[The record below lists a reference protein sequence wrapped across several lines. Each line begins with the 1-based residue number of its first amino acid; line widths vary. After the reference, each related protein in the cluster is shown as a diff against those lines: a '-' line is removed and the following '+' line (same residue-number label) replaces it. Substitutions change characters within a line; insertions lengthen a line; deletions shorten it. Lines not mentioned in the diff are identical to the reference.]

1 MDFLK
6 RRSFIKGFGLG
17 GVIVGSAAGGF
28 TAAKAIS
35 NTVSQPTQQPAPAV
49 VYPQLEDISHL
60 APRDT
65 GMDLTLVR
73 DNSEPEPPKVTPGS
87 FSFMPVNTKTTH
99 QVSMSVGKDN
109 RLWLKVDGKWMRV
122 MVQEDLL

>member
-6 RRSFIKGFGLG
+6 RRSFLKGFGLG

-35 NTVSQPTQQPAPAV
+35 NTVSQPTHQPAPAV

-65 GMDLTLVR
+65 GMDLTLAR

-87 FSFMPVNTKTTH
+87 FSIVPVNTKATH

>member
-17 GVIVGSAAGGF
+17 GVIAGSAAVGF
-28 TAAKAIS
+28 TAAKAVS
-35 NTVSQPTQQPAPAV
+35 NTVSQPAPAV

-65 GMDLTLVR
+65 GMDLTLAR

>member
-17 GVIVGSAAGGF
+17 GVIAGSAAVGF
-28 TAAKAIS
+28 TAAKAMS
-35 NTVSQPTQQPAPAV
+35 NATPQPAPAV

-65 GMDLTLVR
+65 GTDLTLAR
-73 DNSEPEPPKVTPGS
+73 NNDEPEPLQASPGS
-87 FSFMPVNTKTTH
+87 VSYTHLTLPTKRI
-99 QVSMSVGKDN
+99 V
-109 RLWLKVDGKWMRV
+109 
-122 MVQEDLL
+122 